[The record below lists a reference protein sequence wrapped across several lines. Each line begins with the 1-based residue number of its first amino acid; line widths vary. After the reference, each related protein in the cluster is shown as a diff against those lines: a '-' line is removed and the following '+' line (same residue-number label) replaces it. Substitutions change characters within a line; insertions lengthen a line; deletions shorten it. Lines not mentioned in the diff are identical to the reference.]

1 MKWTA
6 FLVLVPMVLAMAS
19 AAQTPGTAPRLDTWK
34 IIGPGGGGTTIDP
47 TVSPHDPNLVLE
59 HCDMTGGYITLD
71 GGNSWRMFNL
81 RALIQTFA
89 FDPSNSNLI
98 YAGNAALWRSDDTG
112 RSWRMIFPNPASN
125 TVEHQNGD
133 ESNYSLTSD
142 GRNYAAGLSIRQIVV
157 DPRDSKVIHIAYV
170 DPPSDRTVLLVSTD
184 SGASFSRE
192 YEFPPDEIHL
202 LFPVSGGLLAIGAH
216 GVYRSINGAW
226 LAGMGPGETVANA
239 SAGEVEGR
247 TYVYAATETG
257 DLLVSEDEGRSW
269 QLRTPAL
276 GQQAGRFE
284 VVAAAAGNGRIAYA
298 GFRNL
303 KLGERRQDLYNG
315 IAKTVDAGRNWSI
328 VFKESTHAATNLDAS
343 WIEQRAATGPAVTDA
358 NADWASIYFDAPGS
372 LSVAPGNPDICYAA
386 DLFRTYRTLDGGKTW
401 AQVNSVRL
409 PENRWTTR
417 GLDLTT
423 AWGVQFDPFDIK
435 HIFIDYTDIGLFASH
450 DGGQAWESSTY
461 GVPEQWRNTTYWLAF
476 DPQVKGLVW
485 GAFSGTHDLPR
496 VKMWDS
502 TADSLKYRGGVGV
515 STDAGRHWS
524 RSNGD
529 MPETAVTHILLDPS
543 SPVGRRI
550 LYACGFGRG
559 VYKSTDNG
567 KTWQLKNKGI
577 IEEYP
582 FAWRIAR
589 GSEGVLYLILAR
601 SNHGQYGDTSGS
613 GALYRSI
620 DGAEHWTKLNL
631 PAGVDGPNGLA
642 LDPHDN
648 HRMYLAAWGQKRAS
662 VDAGGGLFLSTDGGM
677 SWRNI
682 FSRSQHVYDVT
693 VDPKKPDNIYIC
705 TFDAA
710 AYRSTD
716 SGLNWTHIKGYN
728 FKWGHRVFLDPND
741 AGKIYIATF
750 GGSVWHGPAAGDSK
764 ALEDVVTPVPV
775 AQ

>member
-1 MKWTA
+1 MA
-6 FLVLVPMVLAMAS
+6 LAMAS

-47 TVSPHDPNLVLE
+47 AISPHDPNLVLE
-59 HCDMTGGYITLD
+59 HCDMTGGYITQD
-71 GGNSWRMFNL
+71 GGNSWRMLNL

-89 FDPSNSNLI
+89 FDPGNPNRI

-112 RSWRMIFPNPASN
+112 RTWRMIFPNPASN

-142 GRNYAAGLSIRQIVV
+142 ERNYAAGLSIRQIVV
-157 DPRDSKVIHIAYV
+157 DPGDSKVIHIAYV
-170 DPPSDRTVLLVSTD
+170 DPHSDRTVLLLSTD
-184 SGASFSRE
+184 SGASFHRE

-202 LFPVSGGLLAIGAH
+202 LVPVSGGLLAVGTH
-216 GVYRSINGAW
+216 GVYRNAGGAW
-226 LAGMGPGETVANA
+226 QAGAGPGEAVANA
-239 SAGEVEGR
+239 SAGQAAGS
-247 TYVYAATETG
+247 TYVYATTEKG
-257 DLLVSEDEGRSW
+257 DLFVSEDEGRSW

-276 GQQAGRFE
+276 GQQAGKFE
-284 VVAAAAGNGRIAYA
+284 VVAAAGGNGRIAYA

-303 KLGERRQDLYNG
+303 KLGARREDLYNG
-315 IAKTVDAGRNWSI
+315 IAKTLDAGRNWSI
-328 VFKESTHAATNLDAS
+328 VFRESTHAATNLDAS

-358 NADWASIYFDAPGS
+358 DVDWASIYFDAPGS
-372 LSVAPGNPDICYAA
+372 LSVAPGNPEICYAA
-386 DLFRTYRTLDGGKTW
+386 DLFRTYRTLDGGKSW

-409 PENRWTTR
+409 PDNRWTTR
-417 GLDLTT
+417 GLDVTT
-423 AWGVQFDPFDIK
+423 VWGVQFDPFDTK
-435 HIFIDYTDIGLFASH
+435 HIFIDYTDIGLFASQ
-450 DGGQAWESSTY
+450 DGGRAWESSTN

-485 GAFSGTHDLPR
+485 GAFSGAHDLPR
-496 VKMWDS
+496 VKMWDKA
-502 TADSLKYRGGVGV
+502 ADALKYRGGVGV
-515 STDAGRHWS
+515 STDGGGHWS

-529 MPETAVTHILLDPS
+529 MPETAVTHILLDPT
-543 SPVGRRI
+543 SPVGRRT

-567 KTWQLKNKGI
+567 KTWQLKNSGI
-577 IEEYP
+577 DEAFP
-582 FAWRIAR
+582 FAWRIVR
-589 GSEGVLYLILAR
+589 GNKGALYLILAR

-613 GALYRSI
+613 GALYKSI

-631 PAGVDGPNGLA
+631 PAGANGPNGLA
-642 LDPHDN
+642 LDPRDN
-648 HRMYLAAWGQKRAS
+648 RRMYLAAWGEKRAG

-682 FSRSQHVYDVT
+682 FSKSQHVYDAT
-693 VDPKKPDNIYIC
+693 IDPKAPDNLYIC

-716 SGLNWTHIKGYN
+716 AGLHWTRIEGYN
-728 FKWGHRVFLDPND
+728 FKWGHRVFLDPSD

-750 GGSVWHGPAAGDSK
+750 GGSVWHGPAAGDPK
-764 ALEDVVTPVPV
+764 ALEDIVTPVPV